1 MKLWISPFG
10 FGRCV
15 DRKRKKLM
23 KKRIWVNPC
32 SNDEGVEWW
41 DILFV

>member
-15 DRKRKKLM
+15 DRKEKVNEE
-23 KKRIWVNPC
+23 RIWVNPC